1 MLKNFSGSAYSVVRL
16 GLRMILISFG
26 LFTEATFIYQVPRVA
41 YFSRKREEQLYI
53 ISQE

>member
-1 MLKNFSGSAYSVVRL
+1 MLKNLSGSAYSVVRL

-26 LFTEATFIYQVPRVA
+26 LFTEATFIYQVPCVA